1 MQRGQVTLFVVLG
14 IALVLAVGV
23 FVFVRQQGERI
34 EIEVPGEVQ
43 SQGQQEVRQFM
54 DSCIR
59 DAVINGVEMIRLQG
73 GYITIP
79 AGVTTIRL
87 KDPDSHQ
94 IVEQNGMKRVT
105 IDPNGPGND
114 LALWLDSDNR
124 LIIPPP
130 LYIEESLSNY
140 VEKSVERCADGLSS
154 FESQGYSVELG
165 PPSAATEFTDE
176 ITVRIDYPMK
186 LQRQDVQ
193 FEEKEFIYRLPINL
207 KEVLLMAM
215 GLTLQEYYHTYLEAD
230 AKNILMLYAYDGRE
244 STKSLP
250 PITHTSAG
258 EECDTV
264 TWTVPQ
270 VKQVLQQKFEEN
282 IPYIQVAGYG
292 DALPDGVTEL
302 EAGVYKSFIHTLLG
316 SHQPGEVRFRMEQ
329 DYFNFDISPKSGIQ
343 IEPDVHTGTGLPFL
357 PMFCNV
363 RYQFK
368 YTLKFPVV
376 ADIVYA
382 PNPGLNLEGKTID
395 SRKRFVMPLA
405 LGVFVC
411 GNQARKCTGAP
422 AYLADVAQTLEQ
434 FGDTGIGASYCDED
448 KRVVQPQTIT
458 LTGRDTGAPVDGTVF
473 YSCVTGQC
481 LLGTTTGGALEA
493 AFPPCMNGELSA
505 VAPGY
510 APAKK
515 VQTLLVDTPEGALP
529 LELEPYKAL
538 NVQVKAVSVREL
550 FQSRLCGSP
559 VTDPEQVA
567 IDAEGRFDVII
578 SSKQG
583 PAQFMLGY
591 PETKE
596 VQLVSGDYFFSSM
609 VQGKAT
615 LVDSEVEGEKVSP
628 TKTGPYEGTWM
639 YGSYS
644 DLQASFTYDQLKDA
658 RGIVF
663 YVPIEANTDSI
674 DIFYRQP
681 ALRQS
686 GDAVFK
692 QQYFDHDCNSATGGE
707 KVDGRIKK
715 EDLQALLR
723 PRLI

>member
-1 MQRGQVTLFVVLG
+1 
-14 IALVLAVGV
+14 
-23 FVFVRQQGERI
+23 
-34 EIEVPGEVQ
+34 
-43 SQGQQEVRQFM
+43 
-54 DSCIR
+54 
-59 DAVINGVEMIRLQG
+59 
-73 GYITIP
+73 
-79 AGVTTIRL
+79 
-87 KDPDSHQ
+87 
-94 IVEQNGMKRVT
+94 
-105 IDPNGPGND
+105 
-114 LALWLDSDNR
+114 
-124 LIIPPP
+124 
-130 LYIEESLSNY
+130 
-140 VEKSVERCADGLSS
+140 
-154 FESQGYSVELG
+154 
-165 PPSAATEFTDE
+165 
-176 ITVRIDYPMK
+176 
-186 LQRQDVQ
+186 
-193 FEEKEFIYRLPINL
+193 
-207 KEVLLMAM
+207 
-215 GLTLQEYYHTYLEAD
+215 
-230 AKNILMLYAYDGRE
+230 
-244 STKSLP
+244 
-250 PITHTSAG
+250 
-258 EECDTV
+258 
-264 TWTVPQ
+264 
-270 VKQVLQQKFEEN
+270 
-282 IPYIQVAGYG
+282 
-292 DALPDGVTEL
+292 
-302 EAGVYKSFIHTLLG
+302 
-316 SHQPGEVRFRMEQ
+316 
-329 DYFNFDISPKSGIQ
+329 
-343 IEPDVHTGTGLPFL
+343 
-357 PMFCNV
+357 
-363 RYQFK
+363 
-368 YTLKFPVV
+368 
-376 ADIVYA
+376 
-382 PNPGLNLEGKTID
+382 
-395 SRKRFVMPLA
+395 
-405 LGVFVC
+405 
-411 GNQARKCTGAP
+411 
-422 AYLADVAQTLEQ
+422 
-434 FGDTGIGASYCDED
+434 
-448 KRVVQPQTIT
+448 
-458 LTGRDTGAPVDGTVF
+458 
-473 YSCVTGQC
+473 
-481 LLGTTTGGALEA
+481 
-493 AFPPCMNGELSA
+493 MNGELSA

-692 QQYFDHDCNSATGGE
+692 QQYFDHDCDPSTGGE